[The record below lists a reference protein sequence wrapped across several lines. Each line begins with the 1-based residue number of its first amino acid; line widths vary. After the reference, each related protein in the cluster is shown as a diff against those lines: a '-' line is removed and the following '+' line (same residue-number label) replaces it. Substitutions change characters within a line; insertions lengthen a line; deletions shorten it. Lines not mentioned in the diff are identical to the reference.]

1 MKWLADITIKQK
13 LFTGLAV
20 ILACQIL
27 LFAGALLSVQ
37 GLQAASD
44 APGQSIPPS
53 LLICAAVATAL
64 AIGWTLLLVQS
75 IADPLQALAKATQ
88 SLAEGDLRI
97 ILKPLDR
104 KDELGTINA
113 ALIAISKSQ
122 REMTEAARQLA
133 HGDLRTSITPRSE
146 HDMVGSAFANMV
158 EGMTST
164 NAQMR
169 KAVTI
174 VNTAVDEIM
183 TSISQSASGATQ
195 TAAAV
200 TETTTTVEE
209 VRQTSHLASQKAE
222 YVLRATEKTTQITS
236 AGKQATVE
244 TISGMKRIREQMN
257 LIAESMVKL
266 SEKSQSIVEI
276 TQTVDDLS
284 QQSNLLAVNAAI
296 EAAKAGEFG
305 KGFIVVAE
313 EVKSMADQSKQ
324 ATGQVRNILTD
335 IQRAISSVAMATE
348 LGSKAV
354 DSAVV
359 QSSRAEESINALGH
373 SVHESTQA
381 ATQIAVSS
389 KEQLIGVDQIA
400 TAMMGIRD
408 ATHHNL
414 DSINQVETAV
424 LSLQDLGAQLN
435 TLVSRYKL

>member
-1 MKWLADITIKQK
+1 MKWLADLPIKQK
-13 LFTGLAV
+13 LLAGFAV
-20 ILACQIL
+20 MLLGQIV
-27 LFAGALLSVQ
+27 LFCGALLSLQ
-37 GLQAASD
+37 GPQAAGD
-44 APGQSIPPS
+44 AAGQTLPQALVVS
-53 LLICAAVATAL
+53 AVVAVAL
-64 AIGWTLLLVQS
+64 VIGWKALMIYL
-75 IADPLQALAKATQ
+75 IATPLEALTKATQ
-88 SLAEGDLRI
+88 SLADGDLKI
-97 ILKPLDR
+97 ALVPLER
-104 KDELGTINA
+104 KDEVGALNA
-113 ALIAISKSQ
+113 ALIQISLSQ
-122 REMTEAARQLA
+122 KAMTDAARQLA
-133 HGDLRTSITPRSE
+133 NGDLRASISARSE
-146 HDMVGSAFANMV
+146 HDMVGGAFADMV
-158 EGMTST
+158 ESMTST

-183 TSISQSASGATQ
+183 ASISQSASGATQ

-200 TETTTTVEE
+200 TQTTTTVEE

-236 AGKQATVE
+236 AGRQATEE

-400 TAMMGIRD
+400 TAMIGIRD

-435 TLVSRYKL
+435 ALVSRYKL